1 MNSVV
6 EHIIHLFKY
15 NSWATERAAES
26 IRSTNKITPDAI
38 KLLSHIISAQYVW
51 LNRITDEKTD
61 ITVWHNFTIAEC
73 FALSIEVTSKWI
85 NLLEGKNNEFLEKRL
100 KYKNSKGEEFD
111 NSLRDIV
118 TDIINHSTYHRAQIA
133 QLVKRAGGIPAVT
146 DYIVYQRELQDV

>member
-85 NLLEGKNNEFLEKRL
+85 NLLEGKNNEFLEKIL
-100 KYKNSKGEEFD
+100 K
-111 NSLRDIV
+111 
-118 TDIINHSTYHRAQIA
+118 
-133 QLVKRAGGIPAVT
+133 
-146 DYIVYQRELQDV
+146 

>member
-1 MNSVV
+1 MP
-6 EHIIHLFKY
+6 Y
-15 NSWATERAAES
+15 
-26 IRSTNKITPDAI
+26 
-38 KLLSHIISAQYVW
+38 
-51 LNRITDEKTD
+51 
-61 ITVWHNFTIAEC
+61 FTIEEC
-73 FALSIEVTSKWI
+73 FVLSIEVTSKWI

-118 TDIINHSTYHRAQIA
+118 THIINHSTYHRAQIA